1 MGGRRGR
8 VWTIGVLLV
17 WLALGTRAAAGPLGA
32 PPRQDPGG
40 ATVAIGYQG
49 VLTDRAGVPVSG
61 TLPMEFRLYSAA
73 SGGVTHLWTS
83 GLLDV
88 PVEEGLFA
96 VALDVPQGILNGRAL
111 WLAMYVDGETL
122 SPRQPL
128 LAVPYA
134 AGIVPGGRVEG
145 STATHTLAAAN
156 LSTGAGLWGSSVR
169 GAGVYGLSDRGYGV
183 YGECA
188 GEAAGYGGYFASATG
203 VGVYGRSDG
212 AGTLADPH
220 VAGVQ
225 GVGRAGYG
233 VYGAS
238 EAAGR
243 AGVLGASTDGAGVR
257 GESVRGAGL
266 EGASTSGPGLRAASA
281 LGSGAEIESTEG
293 TALVAATAG
302 TGAAAHAAEFRA
314 VGGAAVEAQS
324 SHNAGVR
331 AGAGDVALAPDFDGL
346 GGVVGRG
353 ETVGVYGASRE
364 GTGVEGASVGGYGV
378 RGASQG
384 NYGGYFTS
392 TGQRALYAENLDGT
406 YYDAYFGGEVGI
418 RVEGGA
424 HIVGDLTVGGAKTG
438 YLVDIALHAGDVPLV
453 RGDLVEVVGVTEPVV
468 GDIPVPRVRRVVGA
482 ESRAVLGVVDRRW
495 APGEGF
501 APPEGGPVAP
511 GEYVGIV
518 TIGAY
523 ARVRADATYGA
534 IAPGD
539 LLVSSPT
546 PGHAMR
552 AGAPAPGTVVG
563 KALEGLEAGRGVI
576 AVLVTLG

>member
-40 ATVAIGYQG
+40 APVAIGYQG

-88 PVEEGLFA
+88 PVEEVPA
-96 VALDVPQGILNGRAL
+96 VALDVPQHLNGRAL
-111 WLAMYVDGETL
+111 WLAMYVDGET

-128 LAVPYA
+128 SPALR
-134 AGIVPGGRVEG
+134 GGDRPGGRVEG
-145 STATHTLAAAN
+145 KYPQLAAAN

-281 LGSGAEIESTEG
+281 LGSGAEIESAEG

-302 TGAAAHAAEFRA
+302 TGAAAHGAEFRA
-314 VGGAAVEAQS
+314 VGARRSRPRAATTPGCGRGGRRPGARF
-324 SHNAGVR
+324 R
-331 AGAGDVALAPDFDGL
+331 A

-353 ETVGVYGASRE
+353 RRWGSTAPRERTVSRRQRRRLW
-364 GTGVEGASVGGYGV
+364 V
-378 RGASQG
+378 GASQG

-424 HIVGDLTVGGAKTG
+424 HRRGPHGGRRQDRLPGGSPCTPGRA
-438 YLVDIALHAGDVPLV
+438 ARP
-453 RGDLVEVVGVTEPVV
+453 GDLVEVVGVRSRWW
-468 GDIPVPRVRRVVGA
+468 GHPVPRVRRVEGA
-482 ESRAVLGVVDRRW
+482 ESRAVLG
-495 APGEGF
+495 
-501 APPEGGPVAP
+501 GGPALGARGGSP
-511 GEYVGIV
+511 RPRAARGGAGEYVGIV

-534 IAPGD
+534 
-539 LLVSSPT
+539 T
-546 PGHAMR
+546 PGA
-552 AGAPAPGTVVG
+552 TCW
-563 KALEGLEAGRGVI
+563 
-576 AVLVTLG
+576 